1 MSVTQ
6 RGTGWQAGVMWN
18 GKRIR
23 RQFASQ
29 AEAHQWLQE
38 AEAKAVLGID
48 PSAGGRGTSCTLGD
62 ALDATVSD
70 VWSRA
75 KSGEQLQAN
84 GEEVVRILGRDRLLS
99 TIDKAA
105 VRAVIGHCEAKGLS
119 NGTINRKLAALS
131 KILKHAVECDMLHQA
146 PKIKQLPERLG
157 RIRWLTIEEEDE
169 FVAQLS
175 HHGRPRMGQLV
186 QFLADTGCRVGE
198 AIRLR
203 WEDINESDG
212 MMVATIWESKNG
224 ESRSIPLTKRLVK
237 MLSEMDRDRAGA
249 GPFARINQDSFNRE
263 WQIVRQRLG
272 KDDDQQLVP
281 HALRHT
287 CASRLVQRGV
297 EILTVQKLLGHKSL
311 AMTMRY
317 SHLAPKTL
325 RSAISVLDDVRGS

>member
-6 RGTGWQAGVMWN
+6 RGTGWQAGITFQ
-18 GKRIR
+18 GRRIR
-23 RQFASQ
+23 RQFLSQ
-29 AEAHQWLQE
+29 AEAHQWLHE
-38 AEAKAVLGID
+38 AEAKIVLGID
-48 PSAGGRGTSCTLGD
+48 PSAGGRTGGGTLGD
-62 ALDATVSD
+62 ALDATISD
-70 VWSRA
+70 IWSRA
-75 KSGEQLQAN
+75 KSADQLEAN
-84 GEEVVRILGRDRLLS
+84 GREVTLILGRDRLLD

-105 VRAVIGHCEAKGLS
+105 IRAVVSHYEKKGLS
-119 NGTINRKLAALS
+119 SSTINRKLAALS
-131 KILKHAVECDMLHQA
+131 KILKHAVECDLLHQA
-146 PKIKQLPERLG
+146 PRIKKLPERLG

-175 HHGRPRMGQLV
+175 HHGRPRMGHLV

-203 WEDINESDG
+203 WEDIHQSDG

-224 ESRSIPLTKRLVK
+224 ASRSIPLTQRIVA
-237 MLSEMDRDRAGA
+237 MISEMDRAKAGD
-249 GPFARINQDSFNRE
+249 GPFTRVNQDSFNRE

-297 EILTVQKLLGHKSL
+297 EILTVKELLGHKSL

-325 RSAISVLDDVRGS
+325 RSAVQVLDTIREP